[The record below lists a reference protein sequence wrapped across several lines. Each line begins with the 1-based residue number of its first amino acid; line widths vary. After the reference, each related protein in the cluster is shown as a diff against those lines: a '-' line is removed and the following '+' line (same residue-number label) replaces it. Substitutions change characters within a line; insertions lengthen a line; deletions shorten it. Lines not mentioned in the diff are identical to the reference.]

1 MNPKRIL
8 PTLLSVFL
16 FFSGIL
22 INLSLSG
29 TLLWGEIEARIFMQ
43 QVNDED
49 LKIECPL
56 LIAPWETAVIKTVV
70 TNTLTEVATKPQV
83 NAFISHANDMRMVN
97 QMLEL
102 EPLESQPLQWT
113 ADSADIVFE
122 RLILVNIHQRP
133 YRNLP
138 SRQGACSILVFS
150 LFGLSGL
157 NTLILVTS
165 TGVLASL
172 LGMAVFF
179 FLYRPFSKFTQSIVQ
194 LNMIFLGLVILG
206 LITAL
211 FRFWG
216 FTLFFDATALLVF
229 TTGSVEIFFSRNK

>member
-1 MNPKRIL
+1 
-8 PTLLSVFL
+8 
-16 FFSGIL
+16 
-22 INLSLSG
+22 
-29 TLLWGEIEARIFMQ
+29 MQ
-43 QVNDED
+43 KVDDED

-56 LIAPWETAVIKTVV
+56 VIAPWEKAVIKTVV

-83 NAFISHANDMRMVN
+83 NAFISHENDMRVVN

-113 ADSADIVFE
+113 VDSADIVFE

-150 LFGLSGL
+150 LFGLSGS
-157 NTLILVTS
+157 NTLFLLVS
-165 TGVLASL
+165 TGVLTSL
-172 LGMAVFF
+172 LGLAIFFFQYRPLTKFTLSITQLYAVFWV
-179 FLYRPFSKFTQSIVQ
+179 LI
-194 LNMIFLGLVILG
+194 LLG

-211 FRFWG
+211 FRLWG
-216 FTLFFDATALLVF
+216 FTLFFDATSLLVV
-229 TTGSVEIFFSRNK
+229 TTGSVEVFFSRNK